1 MKKYSFIPLIAL
13 LLTAA
18 FAHGSTRTDPLGAE
32 TISTNVNTIYLNLT
46 KIGRL
51 DGQAGVNMPAVYL
64 EYGYELTLNVGAPL
78 PSSSVTATT
87 GANFVGWV
95 IQNPTGGLQKI
106 TTMPSRQGIIL
117 QAHFE
122 RGEGTTSEPVTSE
135 PSSETSTS
143 DPISG
148 SEPLQGPG
156 LFIQAVGTS
165 SFLSTYELVEN
176 GLYGAT
182 LQMEYRVLGL
192 EVTAGFAF
200 YFVTNSDIT
209 GTGATQLP
217 SYQSTSKTG
226 EIGYTFSQGATY
238 NTLDYLQTSG
248 QNEGGNGENWF
259 KFISPNSLGSL
270 EFKVSG
276 TYDLYVVFWD
286 NFGWAQIYVQP
297 SI

>member
-1 MKKYSFIPLIAL
+1 
-13 LLTAA
+13 
-18 FAHGSTRTDPLGAE
+18 
-32 TISTNVNTIYLNLT
+32 
-46 KIGRL
+46 
-51 DGQAGVNMPAVYL
+51 
-64 EYGYELTLNVGAPL
+64 
-78 PSSSVTATT
+78 
-87 GANFVGWV
+87 
-95 IQNPTGGLQKI
+95 
-106 TTMPSRQGIIL
+106 MPSRQGIIL

-122 RGEGTTSEPVTSE
+122 RGEATTSEPVTSE
-135 PSSETSTS
+135 PNSETSTS

-176 GLYGAT
+176 GLYGT
-182 LQMEYRVLGL
+182 NSQMEYRILGL

-200 YFVTNSDIT
+200 YFATNSDIT

-217 SYQSTSKTG
+217 SYQSTKQKRVKLAIPSAK
-226 EIGYTFSQGATY
+226 ERLI
-238 NTLDYLQTSG
+238 TLDYLQTSG
-248 QNEGGNGENWF
+248 QNEGGNGGNWF

-270 EFKVSG
+270 EFIVSG

>member
-32 TISTNVNTIYLNLT
+32 TISTKVNTIYLNLT
-46 KIGRL
+46 KIGRF
-51 DGQAGVNMPAVYL
+51 DGQAGVDMPAVYL

-122 RGEGTTSEPVTSE
+122 RGEATTSE
-135 PSSETSTS
+135 
-143 DPISG
+143 PISG

-176 GLYGAT
+176 GLYGT
-182 LQMEYRVLGL
+182 SSQMEYRILGL

-200 YFVTNSDIT
+200 YFATNSDIT

-217 SYQSTSKTG
+217 SYQSTTKTG

-259 KFISPNSLGSL
+259 KFSSPNSLGSL